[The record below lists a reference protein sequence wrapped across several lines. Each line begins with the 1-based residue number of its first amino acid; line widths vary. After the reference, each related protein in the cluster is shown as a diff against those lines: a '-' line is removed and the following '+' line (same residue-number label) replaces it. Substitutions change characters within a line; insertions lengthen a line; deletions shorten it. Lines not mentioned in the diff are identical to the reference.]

1 MNFRL
6 KSYFKNL
13 KIAEKI
19 VELKKTVME
28 AKKFSL
34 NGGLIV
40 STDNVP
46 RVLYAAI
53 RRGSAEVY
61 GRYEVGRSYVVKVE
75 DGKPQFPIFSTE
87 EKDKI
92 KVVCQGNLTLENGK
106 YYEFLLIKVMLGS
119 CRKLE
124 KIKFRAL
131 REVTPP
137 DEWE

>member
-1 MNFRL
+1 ML
-6 KSYFKNL
+6 NL
-13 KIAEKI
+13 KNFC
-19 VELKKTVME
+19 ME
-28 AKKFSL
+28 TKKFSV
-34 NGGLIV
+34 NGGLIT

-61 GRYEVGRSYVVKVE
+61 GRYEVGKSYVAKVE
-75 DGKPQFPIFSTE
+75 DGKPQFPIFSAE

-92 KVVCQGNLTLENGK
+92 KVVCQGDLKLEDGK

-131 REVTPP
+131 REVTP